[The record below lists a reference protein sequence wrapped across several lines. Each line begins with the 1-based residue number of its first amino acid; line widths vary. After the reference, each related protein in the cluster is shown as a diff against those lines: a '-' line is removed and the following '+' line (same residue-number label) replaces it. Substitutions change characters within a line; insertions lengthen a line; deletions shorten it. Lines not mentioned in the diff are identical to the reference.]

1 MSSFIRKKGA
11 GTTGGGCH
19 ASFSSL
25 LRVHCRIQIQQ
36 GQSSSS
42 LGVYADIV
50 GTRPGPHG
58 IPVVSSGHAD
68 LDKLYGG
75 GIPLGTLNLV
85 SEDGWTSHHRYILQ
99 YFVSEGLAV
108 GQVRV

>member
-1 MSSFIRKKGA
+1 M
-11 GTTGGGCH
+11 
-19 ASFSSL
+19 
-25 LRVHCRIQIQQ
+25 
-36 GQSSSS
+36 
-42 LGVYADIV
+42 

-108 GQVRV
+108 GQVRVFKCFIWYIMQH